1 MQLPGFQDEPL
12 PEQPRPHCLVIRVY
26 CATSGLVCAAGRH
39 NPQLGLTC
47 RPLTAPTAPSLPRT
61 PVPSSDPVRSPPTG
75 KQAGMQLHRAMSRF
89 SDAGAPP
96 CSSNPGKV
104 PSASWARNRSS
115 LLTSSDTM
123 ASAPLSPALSGLH
136 RK

>member
-1 MQLPGFQDEPL
+1 
-12 PEQPRPHCLVIRVY
+12 
-26 CATSGLVCAAGRH
+26 
-39 NPQLGLTC
+39 
-47 RPLTAPTAPSLPRT
+47 
-61 PVPSSDPVRSPPTG
+61 
-75 KQAGMQLHRAMSRF
+75 MQLHRAMSRF

-96 CSSNPGKV
+96 CSNPGKG

-115 LLTSSDTM
+115 LLISADTM